1 MVKQQQ
7 SGYTLATVV
16 VFGLVLLS
24 LGILILQSIA
34 ALTGSVQNS
43 INVNRA
49 ANAANAGLA
58 TAMRCINTNSTA
70 SWGGSGSASTFPLT
84 PDKACNG
91 TTANGGSANL
101 SSATAPWTSNF
112 AVSWTNQ
119 ADRLTLSSL
128 GTMSSG
134 NSQTKN
140 IKVDIPKTTLTVD
153 PAPTATMT
161 VQSIK
166 STVDIDSGGFHD
178 CSLAGG
184 NIYCWGANEWGQVGN
199 GQTGSGVVANS
210 PTGTLMSG
218 VLNGK
223 TIRKV
228 YAGYSHTCAT
238 DTNGKVYCWGSNSA
252 GELGIG
258 STADRSAVPAEV
270 DTTGVLNGKAVT
282 SVSADNAI
290 TCVVASG
297 QAYCWGNNSNG
308 QLGNGTTARSNVPVA
323 VDTTGVLSG
332 KTVTDINPGGSHTCA
347 VASGQVYCWG
357 YNAYGQLGNG
367 TTTSSTIPVAV
378 DTTGVLSGK
387 TVTSVKALSNST
399 CVLTSDSQVYCWGYN
414 GSGELGS
421 GNTTNANKPQAIV
434 TSGVLSGKT
443 ITQLDSDSYNVCV
456 TASGKPYCWGGGNFG
471 QLGNGVKADSTIP
484 VVVDT
489 TGVLSGKTVSYV
501 TVGNLRTCAIADSK
515 PYCWGY
521 NLYGTLGDGATKQSN
536 TPIAVDISSLSSGTS
551 IYNVTPGYTIADNC
565 LISAGKPYCWGV
577 DDSGQLGNGPPSKN
591 LLSPS
596 AVDVSGIPPSDGTFT
611 QIDGD
616 RGLHYCGLTS
626 SGKVYCWGANSY
638 GQVGNGTTSTTYT
651 PVLATGD
658 LAGKVVTSISV
669 GGSNSCAVAGGKVYC
684 WGLNTGSAVI
694 NANGNGSGNYQT
706 TPKLVNDSGVFNS
719 KIITKV
725 VVNDNNVCVIAEG
738 GLYCWGY
745 NKSGQLGNGSVNTTN
760 TPSKVPTLIGG
771 ALGDKVVTDVA
782 IAGTYICAVA
792 DSRAYCWGDDG
803 NEGHLGLGYYTS
815 GYITTP
821 TAVNIAAPPAAMAGK
836 TVTSISA
843 TTFTTCAIAGGNM
856 YCWGSDYN
864 RQRGDGVGGNSNVP
878 IAVGGTFA
886 GQPITQAFTTSINYT
901 NISCGV
907 KNNIAHCW
915 GGNNYGELGDGT
927 TTARTTPVPVGGVL
941 NVNFMTRY

>member
-119 ADRLTLSSL
+119 TGRLTLSSL
-128 GTMSSG
+128 GTMNGG

-140 IKVDIPKTTLTVD
+140 IKADIPRTTLPVD

-161 VQSIK
+161 APL
-166 STVDIDSGGFHD
+166 STPGALAGKTVTGLDAGNPSPHTCAI
-178 CSLAGG
+178 AGG
-184 NIYCWGANEWGQVGN
+184 NAYCWGANSYGALGN
-199 GQTGSGVVANS
+199 SNVSNS
-210 PTGTLMSG
+210 TIPVPVDSSG
-218 VLNGK
+218 VLSGK
-223 TIRKV
+223 IVQQVST
-228 YAGYSHTCAT
+228 GQWSTCVLA
-238 DTNGKVYCWGSNSA
+238 NAAPYCWGSN
-252 GELGIG
+252 
-258 STADRSAVPAEV
+258 
-270 DTTGVLNGKAVT
+270 
-282 SVSADNAI
+282 
-290 TCVVASG
+290 
-297 QAYCWGNNSNG
+297 YYG
-308 QLGNGTTARSNVPVA
+308 QLGNGTTANSSVPVA
-323 VDTTGVLSG
+323 VNTSGVLAG
-332 KTVTDINPGGSHTCA
+332 KTVTDVSVGMSHTCA

-357 YNAYGQLGNG
+357 HNGSFNLGNG
-367 TTTSSTIPVAV
+367 GYTSSSVPVAVSTSGVLNGKNVTKVSVSWFSSCVIASDQAYCWGDNSYGALGNNSTSHSNVPVAVTTSGALAGKTVTDINTGYYYACVVAGGSPYCWGNNWYGQFGNNTATDSTTPVAVDVSGVLAGRSVTSITAGQDATCVIASGAAYCWGGNSSGQIGNKSTTNSLVPVAV
-378 DTTGVLSGK
+378 DTS
-387 TVTSVKALSNST
+387 SISN
-399 CVLTSDSQVYCWGYN
+399 G
-414 GSGELGS
+414 
-421 GNTTNANKPQAIV
+421 
-434 TSGVLSGKT
+434 T
-443 ITQLDSDSYNVCV
+443 ITQN
-456 TASGKPYCWGGGNFG
+456 
-471 QLGNGVKADSTIP
+471 I
-484 VVVDT
+484 
-489 TGVLSGKTVSYV
+489 
-501 TVGNLRTCAIADSK
+501 
-515 PYCWGY
+515 
-521 NLYGTLGDGATKQSN
+521 
-536 TPIAVDISSLSSGTS
+536 
-551 IYNVTPGYTIADNC
+551 TPGYTIADNC

-577 DDSGQLGNGPPSKN
+577 DDNGQLGNGPPSKN